1 MAEQAEEGWTER
13 KSGMFIPTNS
23 VTGEV
28 RANKANKIPILS
40 PSPVYSIISRYTRQ
54 CIIQLLYKHSA
65 SYIAEL

>member
-1 MAEQAEEGWTER
+1 MAEQTEEGWTER
-13 KSGMFIPTNS
+13 KSGVSNS